1 MRGALLCREFGRE
14 ASLPNRAV
22 DSSEFA
28 SRRTDA
34 LCWCLAALFRRAAP
48 SHNVTHLTA
57 PDPWQALADQRRLL
71 ERRSLVELFRSDPR
85 RVSRLTLAWDDWL
98 ADWSKQRVTP
108 DTMSALLAGARA
120 RNLEDWIAGLFA
132 GEKVNLSEQRPALHT
147 ALRQQGDAPLL
158 VDGADVIP
166 AIRSAQA
173 RMRTLSTQLRGGL
186 RLGVTGRPIRSVVHI
201 GIGGSDLGPKL
212 VCDALGPVSRRD
224 GIEVI
229 FVSNVDPEAL
239 SRALAGLD
247 PAMTLFIVTSKTFTT
262 LETLR
267 NAQSAREWLA
277 ASLGGGAALSQHF
290 VAVTASVDAARAFG
304 VAGADVLPMWDWVGG
319 RYSLWSAVG
328 AAIAIRCGWDTFAQ
342 LLAGAASMDQHFRET
357 PLESNLPVLL
367 ALVDYWNAELLG
379 HEQRVVVP
387 YAHALALLPA
397 WLQQLSLESNGKSVT
412 RDGSPLRGNGA
423 PSLWGGVGTDT
434 QHAFFQWL
442 HQGTHAVPL
451 EFVVPVRASRPL
463 GDQQSV
469 LVANAL
475 AQAQALM
482 VGKPLAT
489 VRTELA
495 GKGLSPAAIDAQAPH
510 RVCPGDRP
518 STTLLLPEL
527 NPRRLGQLLALYE
540 HRTFV
545 EGIMTGV
552 DSFDQWG
559 VELGKALASPLIN
572 VLKTSGEP
580 DADASTRALVA
591 HAQALLRS
599 RA

>member
-1 MRGALLCREFGRE
+1 VTVPT
-14 ASLPNRAV
+14 ASNPG
-22 DSSEFA
+22 
-28 SRRTDA
+28 
-34 LCWCLAALFRRAAP
+34 
-48 SHNVTHLTA
+48 
-57 PDPWQALADQRRLL
+57 QALSDQRRSLTG
-71 ERRSLVELFRSDPR
+71 RSLVELFDADRQR
-85 RVSRLTLAWDDWL
+85 ASRLSLVWDEWL
-98 ADWSKQRVTP
+98 ADWSKQRLTP
-108 DTMSALLAGARA
+108 DTMSALFAYARE
-120 RNLEDWIAGLFA
+120 RNLETWIAGLFS
-132 GEKVNLSEQRPALHT
+132 GEKINLSEHRPALHT
-147 ALRQQGDAPLL
+147 ALRQPTDAPLA

-166 AIRSAQA
+166 AIRAAQT
-173 RMRTLSTQLRGGL
+173 RMRTLATQLRGGL

-212 VCDALGPVSRRD
+212 VCDALGPASRHD
-224 GIEVI
+224 GVEVI
-229 FVSNVDPEAL
+229 FVSNVDPEQL

-247 PAMTLFIVTSKTFTT
+247 PAMTLFVVTSKTFTT

-267 NAQSAREWLA
+267 NAQSGREWLA
-277 ASLGGGAALSQHF
+277 ASLGGGAALAQHF
-290 VAVTASVDAARAFG
+290 IAVTANVDAARAFG

-328 AAIAIRCGWDTFAQ
+328 VAIAIRCGWDVFAQ
-342 LLAGAASMDQHFRET
+342 LLSGAASMDTHFRET
-357 PLESNLPVLL
+357 PLERNLPVLL
-367 ALVDYWNAELLG
+367 ALVDFWNAELLG
-379 HEQRVVVP
+379 HAQRVVVP
-387 YAHALALLPA
+387 YAHALGLFPA

-412 RDGSPLRGNGA
+412 RDGSALRRNGA
-423 PSLWGGVGTDT
+423 PSVWGGVGTDS

-442 HQGTHAVPL
+442 HQGTHPVPL
-451 EFVVPVRASRPL
+451 EFIVPVRATRPL

-482 VGKPLAT
+482 VGKPLAA

-495 GKGLSPAAIDAQAPH
+495 AKGLSPAAIDAQAPH

-545 EGIMTGV
+545 EGVLTGV
-552 DSFDQWG
+552 NSFDQWG
-559 VELGKALASPLIN
+559 VELGKALAAPLIN
-572 VLKTSGEP
+572 VLRNGGEP
-580 DADASTRALVA
+580 DADASTRALAA
-591 HAQALLRS
+591 HFQALQRS